1 MLNTIHKPLYIMCQ
15 DIASGYHYGV
25 ASYKACKM
33 FFKRTIQRN
42 IKYSC
47 PATNKCEITKQ
58 R

>member
-15 DIASGYHYGV
+15 DIASGYHYRV
-25 ASYKACKM
+25 ASYKACKT
-33 FFKRTIQRN
+33 FFKRTIQGN